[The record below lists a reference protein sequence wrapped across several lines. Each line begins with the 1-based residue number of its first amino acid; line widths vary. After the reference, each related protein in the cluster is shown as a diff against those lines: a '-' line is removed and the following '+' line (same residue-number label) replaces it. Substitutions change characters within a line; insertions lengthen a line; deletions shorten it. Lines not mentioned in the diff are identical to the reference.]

1 MAPSNEHSAGKPLA
15 DYSPVLDARVWAA
28 IADFTLASVA
38 DTVDVL
44 PYDTADLNSAATRL
58 VSWCW
63 ESAGLPLERHIVFH
77 RDTIARFISVGCPE
91 LKAASRGNL
100 RSQLLRMS
108 EVLAQPAP
116 RRLEAL
122 PPSDPSAPYSADEL
136 VSLRSWASGQSTA
149 ARRANAGVLLALGA
163 GAGLSASEIGELR
176 VADIQ
181 VDELGVLVN
190 VAGSRARSV
199 PVLREWE
206 DALIERA
213 ASIDPRKYAFR
224 ENHTTFYPNLV
235 SNFVDRGHPTR
246 LRLTTQRLRATWIVY
261 HLEAG
266 TPVVALME
274 AAGVWSLEAFT
285 RYAPFV
291 THPEPTVIRS
301 VLSGAGA
308 SPSIAVS
315 SIPSHTNESLD
326 PQGRILGRYLG
337 PKVI

>member
-1 MAPSNEHSAGKPLA
+1 M
-15 DYSPVLDARVWAA
+15 WAA
-28 IADFTLASVA
+28 IADFTLTSVA
-38 DTVDVL
+38 NTVDAL
-44 PYDTADLNSAATRL
+44 PYDTADLNSATTRL
-58 VSWCW
+58 VAWCW
-63 ESAGLPLERHIVFH
+63 ETAGLPLDRHIVFN

-108 EVLAQPAP
+108 EILAQPAP
-116 RRLEAL
+116 RRLKAL

-149 ARRANAGVLLALGA
+149 GRRANAAVLLALGA

-190 VAGSRARSV
+190 VTGSRARSV
-199 PVLREWE
+199 PVLTEWE
-206 DALIERA
+206 GALSERA
-213 ASIDPRKYAFR
+213 ESMDPGKFAFR
-224 ENHTTFYPNLV
+224 ENHTIFYPNLV

-246 LRLTTQRLRATWIVY
+246 VRLTTQRLRATWIVH

-274 AAGVWSLEAFT
+274 AAGVESLEAFT
-285 RYAPFV
+285 RYTQFITPHEF
-291 THPEPTVIRS
+291 TRYRS
-301 VLSGAGA
+301 VLGGIGTETDQLNATDL
-308 SPSIAVS
+308 SINRTRIWAKGD
-315 SIPSHTNESLD
+315 D
-326 PQGRILGRYLG
+326 PGKGG
-337 PKVI
+337 DSKT

>member
-1 MAPSNEHSAGKPLA
+1 LHQPSTSGSKVAQQWRCSAT
-15 DYSPVLDARVWAA
+15 
-28 IADFTLASVA
+28 DFTLASVA
-38 DTVDVL
+38 DTVDAL

-91 LKAASRGNL
+91 LKPASRGNL

-108 EVLAQPAP
+108 EILGQPAP
-116 RRLEAL
+116 RRLTAL
-122 PPSDPSAPYSADEL
+122 PPSDPSAPYSPEEL

-149 ARRANAGVLLALGA
+149 GRRANAAVLLALGA
-163 GAGLSASEIGELR
+163 GAGLSASEIGKLR

-181 VDELGVLVN
+181 VDKLGVLVN
-190 VAGSRARSV
+190 VTGNRARSV

-213 ASIDPRKYAFR
+213 ASMDPEKYAFR

-235 SNFVDRGHPTR
+235 SNFVDRGHPAR
-246 LRLTTQRLRATWIVY
+246 VRLTTQRLRATWIVR
-261 HLEAG
+261 HLDAG

-274 AAGVWSLEAFT
+274 GAGVESLEAFT
-285 RYAPFV
+285 RYVRFTAP
-291 THPEPTVIRS
+291 HS
-301 VLSGAGA
+301 L
-308 SPSIAVS
+308 AVS
-315 SIPSHTNESLD
+315 RSLL
-326 PQGRILGRYLG
+326 R
-337 PKVI
+337 